1 VRRSR
6 ASRSSL
12 DASIAVGRSVV
23 ARRASSFIR
32 RLTKDIFVDG
42 RIAQRELEREVTR
55 LREHAEAMTSALAR
69 DDLEASTR
77 ARAETA
83 VRECAADIAW
93 FETATSAAEEEA
105 EAEEAGEEEE
115 DAAREPTTPKKTEA
129 RDGNGGAR
137 RGTTSTSSTPDG
149 SSGKKK
155 KARRDG
161 DATPIE
167 SPTRADGPHPD
178 AFIFDLPGDGA
189 LTLEQL
195 SAGGHAYRARSS
207 RKDAEEDVEGDAVA
221 ADAEPAREA
230 TDDDADVEYDVGVR
244 ICGVTV
250 RDPNVDHRLLE
261 MGMRNLPPDGSPD
274 RQWRL
279 SSARIEAKRAAK
291 TNKCANIPASY
302 PTKAP
307 HGLVNPELFKRL
319 DADAL
324 FFTFYHGR
332 DVTRTLAARELA
344 ASNWRF
350 HKTLGCWFARLSP
363 PDVIDEH
370 EGFETGQ
377 VIYFDHNMR
386 VNEADSSSSGWCQR
400 SRSNFTSRYED
411 FA

>member
-1 VRRSR
+1 
-6 ASRSSL
+6 
-12 DASIAVGRSVV
+12 
-23 ARRASSFIR
+23 
-32 RLTKDIFVDG
+32 
-42 RIAQRELEREVTR
+42 
-55 LREHAEAMTSALAR
+55 MTSALAR

-77 ARAETA
+77 ERAETA
-83 VRECAADIAW
+83 VRECEADIAW
-93 FETATSAAEEEA
+93 FEKAKSAADEDEDEEGEEA
-105 EAEEAGEEEE
+105 KSAAAAVAAREEDAVGEEEG
-115 DAAREPTTPKKTEA
+115 DAAREPTTPVKTGE
-129 RDGNGGAR
+129 RDANGGAR

-155 KARRDG
+155 KTRRNG
-161 DATPIE
+161 DASPIE
-167 SPTRADGPHPD
+167 SPTRVDGPHPD

-195 SAGGHAYRARSS
+195 SAGGHAYRAPSS

-230 TDDDADVEYDVGVR
+230 TEDDVVDVEYDVGVR

-261 MGMRNLPPDGSPD
+261 MGMRKLPPDGSPD

-279 SSARIEAKRAAK
+279 SSTRIEAKREAK

-332 DVTRTLAARELA
+332 DVARTLAARELA

>member
-1 VRRSR
+1 M
-6 ASRSSL
+6 
-12 DASIAVGRSVV
+12 
-23 ARRASSFIR
+23 
-32 RLTKDIFVDG
+32 
-42 RIAQRELEREVTR
+42 TR

-77 ARAETA
+77 ERAETA
-83 VRECAADIAW
+83 VRECEADIAW
-93 FETATSAAEEEA
+93 FEKAKSAADEDEDEEEG
-105 EAEEAGEEEE
+105 EEAKSLAVASREKNGVGEEEQ
-115 DAAREPTTPKKTEA
+115 DAAREPTTPVKTGE
-129 RDGNGGAR
+129 RDANGGSR

-155 KARRDG
+155 KTRRDG
-161 DATPIE
+161 DASPTIE
-167 SPTRADGPHPD
+167 SPTRVDGPHPD

-195 SAGGHAYRARSS
+195 SAGGHAYRAQSS
-207 RKDAEEDVEGDAVA
+207 RKDAEEEDEGDAVA

-230 TDDDADVEYDVGVR
+230 TDDDDVVDVEYDVGVR

-261 MGMRNLPPDGSPD
+261 MGMRKLPPDGSPD

-291 TNKCANIPASY
+291 TNKCANIPTSY

-332 DVTRTLAARELA
+332 DVARTLAARELA